1 VTGKF
6 ARYGIA
12 AAHSTV
18 LMSSAASAIDQLS
31 RNRLFEGIGG
41 DVLEKIRPQLEVL
54 HFDRGEVVFNEGDPG
69 DSLFLVSEGSVKIS
83 RQDKRG
89 QQQVLAYM
97 HPGNFFGELAML
109 NRAPHSAMAT
119 AAEPTTLGAVTEET
133 FQHLLELAPSRL
145 HLNFLRSVSEHLRS
159 VNAHFISETLRSE
172 RLNLVGS
179 MANSIIHDLKNPI
192 CIVRCC
198 ADLIASETNDPR
210 LRELTGML
218 DSAVDGMLAMT
229 QELLDYAR
237 GSMQLHKQLVS
248 IWGMLDEL
256 NSQSLR
262 LLPGK
267 NIQFVKHIRYDGN
280 IEIDP
285 ARFIRVLANLIKNS
299 REAMRGGG
307 ILTLTT
313 DLVHDQ
319 VVLRISDTGKG
330 IPPEVVP
337 KVFEPFVTHGER
349 AGTGLGLAIA
359 RSVIEAHGGKISI
372 SSVQGSGTTVD
383 IRLPKPRE

>member
-1 VTGKF
+1 
-6 ARYGIA
+6 
-12 AAHSTV
+12 
-18 LMSSAASAIDQLS
+18 MSSTARRYAFEQLS
-31 RNRLFEGIGG
+31 RNRLFEGIDS
-41 DVLEKIRPQLEVL
+41 DVLEKIRPELDIL
-54 HFDRGEVVFNEGDPG
+54 HFDRGDVVFQEGEAG
-69 DSLFLVSEGSVKIS
+69 DALYLVGEGSVRIS
-83 RQDKRG
+83 RRDAKG

-97 HPGNFFGELAML
+97 HPGNFFGELSML
-109 NRAPHSAMAT
+109 NHAPHSAMAT
-119 AAEPTTLGAVTEET
+119 AAEPTTLGAVKEET
-133 FQHLLELAPSRL
+133 FQHILELAPSRL

-159 VNAHFISETLRSE
+159 VNSHFINDVMRSE

-198 ADLIASETNDPR
+198 SDLIASETNDPR
-210 LRELTGML
+210 LRELTTML
-218 DSAVDGMLAMT
+218 DGAMDGMLAMT

-256 NSQSLR
+256 NAQSLR

-280 IEIDP
+280 VEIDR
-285 ARFIRVLANLIKNS
+285 ARFIRVLSNLIKNS

-307 ILTLTT
+307 ILTMTT
-313 DLVHDQ
+313 DLVQEQ
-319 VVLRISDTGKG
+319 VVIRISDTGVG
-330 IPPEVVP
+330 IPPEVLP
-337 KVFEPFVTHGER
+337 KLFEPFVTHGDR

-372 SSVQGSGTTVD
+372 SSVPGNGTTVD